1 MLHFF
6 NNRLAVEANWLI
18 DNDIVSLS
26 NYKSMVHRGR
36 LTILRK
42 GTRGLAALVDYESLP
57 DEMKTMVKDLIG
69 DPYSFGLKDELVPYV
84 TPWAEAAQ
92 FFNSYKPDGV
102 RNLPADKVKRYY
114 ADACVLRAIDL
125 FKEERRFAP
134 HGHAATR
141 WSAIIEH
148 VKEIDVKEW
157 PHRLPTNHLSLQ
169 RKFERF
175 KRDGLESLVHKNY
188 RGDEE
193 TGWTVAQNC
202 SKIITEE
209 QKVLMMDL
217 ISDPRN
223 LANTQVLELYNAK
236 AERMGWETVSV
247 GAVYKWREKYEQEI
261 YARRFGTQRFN
272 VNRLMTVQRSAPT
285 APLYLWT
292 LDGWDAE
299 LLYQDVVTN
308 ANGGQKTVY
317 HKRLTLEVV
326 LDPCTKYPIGYAI
339 ADTESPALIREALRN
354 AICHTVELFGSRYRP
369 NQLQMDRAGYKSLKD
384 FYAHVANIVTP
395 AAAHNAKAKVI
406 EQWFNLFNER
416 YCHKQVNWSGHNVT
430 AKGSNP
436 QSVWQGRGTRCR

>member
-42 GTRGLAALVDYESLP
+42 GTRGLAALVDYESMP
-57 DEMKTMVKDLIG
+57 EEMKTMVKDLIG
-69 DPYSFGLKDELVPYV
+69 DPYTFGLKDELSPYV

-209 QKVLMMDL
+209 QKALMMDL

-223 LANTQVLELYNAK
+223 LANTQN
-236 AERMGWETVSV
+236 S
-247 GAVYKWREKYEQEI
+247 
-261 YARRFGTQRFN
+261 
-272 VNRLMTVQRSAPT
+272 RLMRCM
-285 APLYLWT
+285 
-292 LDGWDAE
+292 
-299 LLYQDVVTN
+299 VV
-308 ANGGQKTVY
+308 GFVGSEGK
-317 HKRLTLEVV
+317 V
-326 LDPCTKYPIGYAI
+326 LHSPPHEKI
-339 ADTESPALIREALRN
+339 DT
-354 AICHTVELFGSRYRP
+354 P
-369 NQLQMDRAGYKSLKD
+369 NWRDY
-384 FYAHVANIVTP
+384 F
-395 AAAHNAKAKVI
+395 
-406 EQWFNLFNER
+406 
-416 YCHKQVNWSGHNVT
+416 T
-430 AKGSNP
+430 AKCILFTFASSP
-436 QSVWQGRGTRCR
+436 SAARMPF